1 MNAQP
6 RGRGSRWTNHELL
19 AELARYEA
27 LGRANGMTE
36 IAVHTYWDYA
46 DRFLGWR
53 VGDFRPRDARGPG
66 PARRTGSVSVDDLT
80 NDAKEYARDVEDS
93 GKQQITVDTYYR
105 HAMFFVRW
113 LDGSFVPGAKLR
125 NR

>member
-1 MNAQP
+1 
-6 RGRGSRWTNHELL
+6 
-19 AELARYEA
+19 
-27 LGRANGMTE
+27 MTE

-46 DRFLGWR
+46 NRFLGWR

-66 PARRTGSVSVDDLT
+66 PALRTGSASVDDLT
-80 NDAKEYARDVEDS
+80 NDAKEYARDVDDS

-113 LDGSFVPGAKLR
+113 LDGSFIPGARLR